1 MSRAEELDAAIESIR
16 LCIDIYDSA
25 IRFRKLVRVNKSIRD
40 LLDAKSIPNIIASS
54 INGLSKCL
62 LLVVIDSQESA
73 EKRGCSDKTV
83 ELAKSLAGTLADI
96 RKLYETIVPIL
107 FEKNADGDT
116 DELGERLDQLASLL
130 FRLEPTARALVSSMR
145 QDAGWIGN

>member
-40 LLDAKSIPNIIASS
+40 SLDAKNIPNIIASS

-62 LLVVIDSQESA
+62 LLVVIESQESA
-73 EKRGCSDKTV
+73 EKRGCSDKTT
-83 ELAKSLAGTLADI
+83 ELAKSLAGTLADT
-96 RKLYETIVPIL
+96 RSLYETIVPIL